1 MKSGPFLFLSRRG
14 IQKYNKNLNMR
25 LEKNRM
31 GYPLIILIQRMNAE
45 RMQDLAFFFALSEEA
60 KNKLTFNVNSL

>member
-1 MKSGPFLFLSRRG
+1 
-14 IQKYNKNLNMR
+14 MR

-45 RMQDLAFFFALSEEA
+45 RMQDLAFLFALSEEA